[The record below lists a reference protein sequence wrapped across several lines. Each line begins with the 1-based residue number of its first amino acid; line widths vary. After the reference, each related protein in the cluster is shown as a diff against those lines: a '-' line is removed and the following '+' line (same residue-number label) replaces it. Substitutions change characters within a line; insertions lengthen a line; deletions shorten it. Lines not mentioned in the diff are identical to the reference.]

1 MVNSVY
7 PVCIRNWLNHDNQ
20 YLMNALTEYIIGN
33 VVASVCI
40 FHKKFVKNKN
50 KMKKNPKTAK
60 SINTENLPGFWMKTL
75 ACTCICKICTQG
87 KKAYAV

>member
-1 MVNSVY
+1 MVNSVH

-40 FHKKFVKNKN
+40 FHKKYVKNKN
-50 KMKKNPKTAK
+50 KMKKTNQNCL
-60 SINTENLPGFWMKTL
+60 INTANLPGFWMKTL
-75 ACTCICKICTQG
+75 A
-87 KKAYAV
+87 YAV

>member
-1 MVNSVY
+1 
-7 PVCIRNWLNHDNQ
+7 
-20 YLMNALTEYIIGN
+20 MNALTEYIIGN

-40 FHKKFVKNKN
+40 FHKKYVKNKN
-50 KMKKNPKTAK
+50 KMKKTNQNCL
-60 SINTENLPGFWMKTL
+60 INTANLPGFWMKTL

>member
-1 MVNSVY
+1 
-7 PVCIRNWLNHDNQ
+7 
-20 YLMNALTEYIIGN
+20 MNALTEYIIGN

-40 FHKKFVKNKN
+40 FHKKYVKNEN
-50 KMKKNPKTAK
+50 KMKKKKPKLLNQYCK
-60 SINTENLPGFWMKTL
+60 SIPGFWMKTL